1 MDHQVLNRQLLH
13 LYWFIFLLAVLGKL
27 THHLLQPA
35 QDLAEVQPVLMV
47 VGLAVAVLAAV
58 EWIVPHCRRFASD
71 AVLFSGSLL
80 AAICLFFFPEQMEAH
95 ILLFLPM
102 VLASLYSEKVKIFV
116 QYGSSVILYLLL
128 HVVQPAFVQAADM
141 TSFLIHSLGCLAV
154 SLVVYARGDRLRQRL
169 NRQMEIQ
176 QELLIKNVI
185 MDKISKMDPLTN
197 LYNYKSFYEYMDRLI
212 EQSEKTNLSLQLAIV
227 DIDNFKQINDTYGHL
242 VGDLVL
248 KRVADEM
255 RNNVTPNDIVARYGG
270 EEFAII
276 FIDKSWEEAK
286 KMAETIRQNINR
298 TNHIELENRPVSV
311 SIGLYAYQ
319 KGDGRE
325 KVFQEADECLY
336 QAKSLGKNR
345 IATSCLQ

>member
-1 MDHQVLNRQLLH
+1 MDHHVLNRQLLH
-13 LYWFIFLLAVLGKL
+13 LYWFIFLLAVLGHMI
-27 THHLLQPA
+27 HHLVQQA
-35 QDLAEVQPVLMV
+35 GYLADGHPLLLV
-47 VGLAVAVLAAV
+47 VGLSIAVLAMA
-58 EWIVPHCRRFASD
+58 EWSVAHSRRFAGD
-71 AVLFSGSLL
+71 AVLIAGSLL
-80 AAICLFFFPEQMEAH
+80 AAVCLYFFPARAEVH
-95 ILLFLPM
+95 VLLFLPV
-102 VLASLYSEKVKIFV
+102 VLASLYFEKTKIFT
-116 QYGSSVILYLLL
+116 QYGLSLILYLLL
-128 HVVQPAFVQAADM
+128 AMIQPGFAQTADLLTCLAM
-141 TSFLIHSLGCLAV
+141 SLGCLAV
-154 SLVVYARGDRLRQRL
+154 SLVIFAWGDRMRQRL
-169 NRQMEIQ
+169 NRLTERQ

-242 VGDLVL
+242 VGDLIL

-255 RNNVTPNDIVARYGG
+255 RNNVTPDDIVARYGG

-276 FIDKSWEEAK
+276 FIDKSWEEAQTI
-286 KMAETIRQNINR
+286 AETIRQSINR
-298 TNHIELENRPVSV
+298 TLHPELDNRPVSV

-336 QAKSLGKNR
+336 LADRKSVV
-345 IATSCLQ
+345 